1 MKKDFNRII
10 YYFMGIIILTVYS
23 LEGTNLHSD
32 FTTTLVSY
40 IILIS
45 ALSQFYEWG
54 YGKKKY
60 KKEETPNSIKYIER
74 SERVTGV
81 LFLILFIYN
90 RYSFIKVI
98 FVPFAHCTNV
108 RLPYDRYS
116 FSSNPF
122 RFHRNDGLFA
132 VVEEP
137 YGSFPF
143 FVELDFRNPE

>member
-10 YYFMGIIILTVYS
+10 YYFMGIIILTAYS

-45 ALSQFYEWG
+45 VLSQFYERIRN
-54 YGKKKY
+54 KRKHN
-60 KKEETPNSIKYIER
+60 KEEPPNSIKYIER

-90 RYSFIKVI
+90 
-98 FVPFAHCTNV
+98 A
-108 RLPYDRYS
+108 
-116 FSSNPF
+116 
-122 RFHRNDGLFA
+122 
-132 VVEEP
+132 
-137 YGSFPF
+137 F
-143 FVELDFRNPE
+143 FTQ

>member
-54 YGKKKY
+54 VRQ
-60 KKEETPNSIKYIER
+60 EEVQKGRNS
-74 SERVTGV
+74 
-81 LFLILFIYN
+81 
-90 RYSFIKVI
+90 
-98 FVPFAHCTNV
+98 
-108 RLPYDRYS
+108 
-116 FSSNPF
+116 
-122 RFHRNDGLFA
+122 
-132 VVEEP
+132 
-137 YGSFPF
+137 
-143 FVELDFRNPE
+143 

>member
-1 MKKDFNRII
+1 
-10 YYFMGIIILTVYS
+10 MGIIILTVYS

-45 ALSQFYEWG
+45 DLSQFYEWG

-90 RYSFIKVI
+90 V
-98 FVPFAHCTNV
+98 
-108 RLPYDRYS
+108 
-116 FSSNPF
+116 
-122 RFHRNDGLFA
+122 
-132 VVEEP
+132 
-137 YGSFPF
+137 F
-143 FVELDFRNPE
+143 FTQ

>member
-10 YYFMGIIILTVYS
+10 YYFMGIIILTAYS

-45 ALSQFYEWG
+45 VLSQFYEWG

-90 RYSFIKVI
+90 V
-98 FVPFAHCTNV
+98 
-108 RLPYDRYS
+108 
-116 FSSNPF
+116 
-122 RFHRNDGLFA
+122 
-132 VVEEP
+132 
-137 YGSFPF
+137 F
-143 FVELDFRNPE
+143 FTQ

>member
-10 YYFMGIIILTVYS
+10 YYFMGIIILTTYS

-45 ALSQFYEWG
+45 VLSQFYERG
-54 YGKKKY
+54 QSKKKKY

-90 RYSFIKVI
+90 
-98 FVPFAHCTNV
+98 A
-108 RLPYDRYS
+108 
-116 FSSNPF
+116 
-122 RFHRNDGLFA
+122 
-132 VVEEP
+132 
-137 YGSFPF
+137 F
-143 FVELDFRNPE
+143 FTQ

>member
-54 YGKKKY
+54 TARRST
-60 KKEETPNSIKYIER
+60 KKEET
-74 SERVTGV
+74 
-81 LFLILFIYN
+81 LI
-90 RYSFIKVI
+90 
-98 FVPFAHCTNV
+98 A
-108 RLPYDRYS
+108 
-116 FSSNPF
+116 
-122 RFHRNDGLFA
+122 
-132 VVEEP
+132 
-137 YGSFPF
+137 
-143 FVELDFRNPE
+143 

>member
-23 LEGTNLHSD
+23 LEGINLHSD

-45 ALSQFYEWG
+45 VLSQFYEWG

-81 LFLILFIYN
+81 LFLILFTI
-90 RYSFIKVI
+90 
-98 FVPFAHCTNV
+98 V
-108 RLPYDRYS
+108 R
-116 FSSNPF
+116 
-122 RFHRNDGLFA
+122 
-132 VVEEP
+132 
-137 YGSFPF
+137 
-143 FVELDFRNPE
+143 

>member
-45 ALSQFYEWG
+45 VLSQFYEWG

-60 KKEETPNSIKYIER
+60 KNCLLYTSDAADD
-74 SERVTGV
+74 
-81 LFLILFIYN
+81 FIYN
-90 RYSFIKVI
+90 V
-98 FVPFAHCTNV
+98 
-108 RLPYDRYS
+108 
-116 FSSNPF
+116 
-122 RFHRNDGLFA
+122 
-132 VVEEP
+132 
-137 YGSFPF
+137 F
-143 FVELDFRNPE
+143 FTQ

>member
-32 FTTTLVSY
+32 FTTTLVSC

-90 RYSFIKVI
+90 V
-98 FVPFAHCTNV
+98 
-108 RLPYDRYS
+108 
-116 FSSNPF
+116 
-122 RFHRNDGLFA
+122 
-132 VVEEP
+132 
-137 YGSFPF
+137 F
-143 FVELDFRNPE
+143 FTQ